1 MIVSR
6 LHEAPPN
13 SSSRYSF
20 KAGRDMR
27 VAVDLSPL
35 CKGRQFGRDL
45 FDRDLFDLEP
55 SYVRNNVIRMRR
67 EFPHDRAFPRGG
79 RPESPMPFRR
89 VFGFLRHT
97 GITGTQFSINQP
109 YFAKSS

>member
-1 MIVSR
+1 
-6 LHEAPPN
+6 
-13 SSSRYSF
+13 
-20 KAGRDMR
+20 MR

-45 FDRDLFDLEP
+45 FDLEA
-55 SYVRNNVIRMRR
+55 SYVRNNVMRMRR

-79 RPESPMPFRR
+79 RPESPTPFRR

-109 YFAKSS
+109 